1 MIIELRGVKKEYNDG
16 KNKKISPLNDINF
29 CVDKGDFVAITGPS
43 GIGKTTLLNI
53 IGCIDT
59 VTSGQY
65 FLNGK
70 SIENYTEKKK
80 ALVRNKYFGY
90 VLQSDGLIPYRNV
103 YDNVSVPLMFNKD
116 IKRREYKEKIE
127 KALIDVNMENYIHR
141 NVNELSGGEKQR
153 ISIARAMVNDPDIIL
168 ADEPTGSLDVD
179 NKEMIVENLFNL
191 RKNGKTVIIVTHDL
205 NIADRFDLQYT
216 FVPGGILK
224 LKEN

>member
-80 ALVRNKYFGY
+80 AFVRNKYFGY

-116 IKRREYKEKIE
+116 VKRREYKEKIE
-127 KALIDVNMENYIHR
+127 KALTAVNMENYIHR

-205 NIADRFDLQYT
+205 DIAARFDLQYT

-224 LKEN
+224 RKEN